1 MTRSPGTMPFTS
13 LPTASTSPE
22 HSRPSRAPVPPT
34 APCWWPRLTRRSA
47 RLRLDARTRISTS
60 FGLGAGF
67 STSRI
72 STPCSPTTAA
82 FMSGLRWGG
91 GGMRGSRWSLHDL
104 ALCGRCFGMR
114 AARSMVRPCH
124 EHRRSATRCPRI
136 GSLTSYKS
144 RRANMGAIP
153 ESDTASG
160 PESNRCR
167 QRRDR
172 CRGEPRITNMRMIP
186 LQALAVACAALMVA
200 ATPASAEDG
209 VSADK
214 IIFGQAA
221 ALYGPA
227 SALGQGMKLG
237 LDAAFA
243 EANKAGGVKGRK
255 LELKSV
261 DDGYEPTKSI
271 EAVKKLL
278 GDDKVFALAG
288 SVGTPTAAATLPI
301 ATAAGAPFIG
311 AFTGVES
318 LREPYK
324 PLVVNVRAS
333 YYEETEAM
341 VEHLTKDLDA
351 TKIAIMY
358 QDDAFGQAG
367 LAGVKKA
374 LEKRKMELAAEGTF
388 ERNTTAVKSGLLAI
402 KKADPHAIIMISP
415 YKPAAEFFKL
425 ARQIKLDATIVNIS
439 FVGSDALAKELG
451 NAGAGA
457 VVTQVVPFPKDAAIP
472 VVARYHAA
480 LKASVPD

>member
-1 MTRSPGTMPFTS
+1 
-13 LPTASTSPE
+13 
-22 HSRPSRAPVPPT
+22 
-34 APCWWPRLTRRSA
+34 
-47 RLRLDARTRISTS
+47 
-60 FGLGAGF
+60 
-67 STSRI
+67 
-72 STPCSPTTAA
+72 
-82 FMSGLRWGG
+82 
-91 GGMRGSRWSLHDL
+91 
-104 ALCGRCFGMR
+104 
-114 AARSMVRPCH
+114 
-124 EHRRSATRCPRI
+124 
-136 GSLTSYKS
+136 
-144 RRANMGAIP
+144 
-153 ESDTASG
+153 
-160 PESNRCR
+160 
-167 QRRDR
+167 
-172 CRGEPRITNMRMIP
+172 MRMIP
-186 LQALAVACAALMVA
+186 LQALSVACAALMVA

-221 ALYGPA
+221 ALDGPA

-261 DDGYEPTKSI
+261 DDGYEPTRSI

-278 GDDKVFALAG
+278 GEDKVFALAG
-288 SVGTPTAAATLPI
+288 AVGTPTAAATLPI

-341 VEHLTKDLDA
+341 VEHLTKDLGA
-351 TKIAIMY
+351 SKIAIMY

-388 ERNTTAVKSGLLAI
+388 ERNTTAVKGALLAI
-402 KKADPHAIIMISP
+402 RKADPDAVIMISP
-415 YKPAAEFFKL
+415 YKPAAEFIKL
-425 ARQIKLDATIVNIS
+425 AKQIKLAATFVNIS

-451 NAGAGA
+451 SAGAGT
-457 VVTQVVPFPKDAAIP
+457 VVTQVVPFPKDASVP
-472 VVARYHAA
+472 VVARYQAA
-480 LKASVPD
+480 LKAVGAEVEPGFVSLEGYLVGRAMVAALEKIDGEPTRKSFVEAVQKSGGFDLGGFKLAYSAASNRGSDQVFLTVIQSDGTFKAVSRLEKP

>member
-1 MTRSPGTMPFTS
+1 
-13 LPTASTSPE
+13 
-22 HSRPSRAPVPPT
+22 
-34 APCWWPRLTRRSA
+34 
-47 RLRLDARTRISTS
+47 
-60 FGLGAGF
+60 
-67 STSRI
+67 
-72 STPCSPTTAA
+72 
-82 FMSGLRWGG
+82 
-91 GGMRGSRWSLHDL
+91 
-104 ALCGRCFGMR
+104 
-114 AARSMVRPCH
+114 
-124 EHRRSATRCPRI
+124 
-136 GSLTSYKS
+136 
-144 RRANMGAIP
+144 
-153 ESDTASG
+153 
-160 PESNRCR
+160 
-167 QRRDR
+167 
-172 CRGEPRITNMRMIP
+172 MRMIP
-186 LQALAVACAALMVA
+186 LQALSVACAALMVA

-221 ALYGPA
+221 ALDGPA

-261 DDGYEPTKSI
+261 DDGYEPTRSI

-278 GDDKVFALAG
+278 GEDKVFALAG
-288 SVGTPTAAATLPI
+288 AVGAPTAAATLPI

-341 VEHLTKDLDA
+341 VEHLTKDLGA
-351 TKIAIMY
+351 SKIAIMY

-374 LEKRKMELAAEGTF
+374 LEKRKIELAAEGTF
-388 ERNTTAVKSGLLAI
+388 ERNTTAVKGALLAI
-402 KKADPHAIIMISP
+402 RKAEPDAVIMISP
-415 YKPAAEFFKL
+415 YKPAAEFIKL
-425 ARQIKLDATIVNIS
+425 AKQIKLAATFVNIS

-451 NAGAGA
+451 SAGAGT
-457 VVTQVVPFPKDAAIP
+457 VVTQVVPFPKDASVP
-472 VVARYHAA
+472 VVARYQAA
-480 LKASVPD
+480 LKAVGAEVEPGFVSLEGYLVGRAMVAALEKIDGEPTRKSFVEAVQKSGGFDLGGFKLAYSAASNRGSDQVFLTVIQSDGTFKAVSRLEKP